1 MNKICT
7 QCEKEKPLESFHWAS
22 ISKGLRHSK
31 CKKCVLVYAK
41 QYAQQN
47 SEKIKLRNAE
57 QSRKK
62 SEERLNN
69 KNPFVSLYKECP
81 ICKQTKYYKD
91 FGLRL
96 LRNLNKTLRTNCI
109 CCEYQRLK
117 NKDPQYLGKASN
129 RTRKNATNNPDKYK
143 ESVKAWKAANPA
155 MVAKHKDSYKQTR
168 MKRIVEQSDG
178 TMTHEAVKR
187 LFAVATNC
195 FYCNKPFGSAV
206 EKSLDHKMPVSK
218 GGAHSIYNVVISCLP
233 CNIDKSTMTAEEY
246 VGKQKATC

>member
-7 QCEKEKPLESFHWAS
+7 RCGQQKPVTEFHWAS
-22 ISKGLRHSK
+22 IFKSVRQSK
-31 CKKCVLVYAK
+31 CKQCVLVYAK
-41 QYAQQN
+41 QYAAQN
-47 SEKIKLRNAE
+47 PEKIKIRNAE

-62 SEERLNN
+62 SEERLNT

-81 ICKQTKYYKD
+81 DCKQTMYYNK
-91 FGLRL
+91 FGLRFCHSG
-96 LRNLNKTLRTNCI
+96 NKVLRTRCTK
-109 CCEYQRLK
+109 CEYERLK
-117 NKDPQYLGKASN
+117 NKDPDYLNKALS
-129 RTRKNATNNPDKYK
+129 RTKKNATNNPDKYR
-143 ESVKAWKAANPA
+143 ESVKAWKAANPEK
-155 MVAKHKDSYKQTR
+155 VAKHKDSYKQTR
-168 MKRIVEQSDG
+168 MKRVIEQSDG

-246 VGKQKATC
+246 AGKQKATC